1 MRLPVVSRMSVGR
14 WVVCTGAAL
23 LLTACGGGGSSSSSS
38 GSGGG
43 SGGGT
48 PTTYTVGGTVSGLK
62 ATGLVLTDNGGNSLT
77 VASGASTFTFSQALQ
92 SGATYAVAVSTQP
105 SGETCSVGSG
115 SGTVSGTVT
124 SVTVTCQP
132 LYTVG
137 GTVTGLTASGLTL
150 KNNGTETVTIP
161 YTSGQSGPVSF
172 TFAQS
177 VPAGTAYDV
186 TVGSQPSGET
196 CTVSAGSGTVSA
208 NVTSI
213 AVSCVQSFTV
223 SGTVSGL
230 GTGGLQLLDYSGG
243 ETLSVAANATKFA
256 FTQPVASGTNISVSV
271 AQQPYWEWCT
281 GSGSNFS
288 GPITANVTQES
299 FTCAS
304 ATATSGAA
312 APGQTYSS
320 PAQIALDG
328 NGNLYVADSGNSEIL
343 EISPSG
349 GVTTLLNSGLNAPQ
363 GVAVNAAGT
372 ELYVADTSNNRILA
386 VALPSLAVTPL
397 VTSGL
402 KLPAAVA
409 VDPVNGDIIVADTG
423 NSEIKQVTPAGVVT
437 TLAGAS
443 AGVSG
448 PYGVAVDASGTIYV
462 ANTGASNVLE
472 ISASGTVSALNGVIA
487 GTLSNPSGVTVD
499 AAGDVYVANTND
511 ADVVQ
516 VTPAGTVQ
524 TVAGTGHPPAA
535 PATCATTSPV
545 QFANPWGVAVTSA
558 GTLFVSDYLDNQV
571 CKLTPGP

>member
-14 WVVCTGAAL
+14 WVVCASAVL
-23 LLTACGGGGSSSSSS
+23 LLTACGGGGSSGSSS
-38 GSGGG
+38 GSGGN

-92 SGATYAVAVSTQP
+92 SGATYSVAVSTEP
-105 SGETCSVGSG
+105 TGETCAVGSA
-115 SGTVSGTVT
+115 SGTVSANVT
-124 SVTVTCQP
+124 NVSVTCQP
-132 LYTVG
+132 LYTIG
-137 GTVTGLTASGLTL
+137 GTITGLTASGLTL
-150 KNNGTETVTIP
+150 DNNGTTALVVP
-161 YTSGQSGPVSF
+161 YTSGQSSSASF
-172 TFAQS
+172 TFGQG
-177 VPAGTAYDV
+177 VPAGTKYDV
-186 TVGSQPSGET
+186 TVGAQPSGEV

-208 NVTSI
+208 NVTSV
-213 AVSCVQSFTV
+213 AVSCAQAFTV
-223 SGTVSGL
+223 SGTVAGL

-243 ETLSVAANATKFA
+243 ETLSVAANKTNFA
-256 FTQPVASGTNISVSV
+256 FTQPVASGTDISVTV

-281 GSGSNFS
+281 GSTSNFT
-288 GPITANVTQES
+288 GAIKANVTQES

-320 PAQIALDG
+320 PAEIALDS
-328 NGNLYVADSGNSEIL
+328 NGNLYVADSGNNQIL

-349 GVTTLLNSGLNAPQ
+349 GVTTLLNSGLNAPE
-363 GVAVNAAGT
+363 GVAINPAGT
-372 ELYVADTSNNRILA
+372 TLYVADTSNNRILA

-409 VDPVNGDIIVADTG
+409 VNPVNGDIIVADTG
-423 NSEIKQVTPAGVVT
+423 NSAIKQVTPAGAVT

-448 PYGVAVDASGTIYV
+448 PYGVAVDASGNIYV

-472 ISASGTVSALNGVIA
+472 ISASGTVSALNGVVA
-487 GTLSNPSGVTVD
+487 GTLSSPYGVSVD
-499 AAGDVYVANTND
+499 AAGDVYVANTNGD
-511 ADVVQ
+511 DVVQ

-524 TVAGTGHPPAA
+524 TVAGTGTTPTPPG
-535 PATCATTSPV
+535 TCASTSPV
-545 QFANPWGVAVTSA
+545 QFVNPWGVAVTSS
-558 GTLFVSDYLDNQV
+558 GTLFVSDYAGNQV